1 MRNAIVTINV
11 GPLWRGLGNITS
23 NTMIKY
29 AHRIGADFININNL
43 VVHPITQYDIRYEK
57 FQIYDLLGIYDR
69 IMLIDYD
76 AVITKNCP
84 DMFRLVPENKIGIKI
99 AKGSIDVFKDR
110 IEKQLGKIEWG
121 VHYYNSGLIIVSSQQ
136 RELFNYRSAKVLTSG
151 FLAEQNTIT
160 YRIYAHRT
168 PVHFLTSQE
177 HYIPRVDKEEK
188 NPFIIHWAGGGRGG
202 SVNVIAKAEQIKS
215 DIANYKAW
223 KEKGYPKQWR

>member
-1 MRNAIVTINV
+1 MPSRNAIVTVNV
-11 GPLWRGLGNITS
+11 GPLWKALGNITI

-29 AHRIGADFININNL
+29 AHRIGADFVNINNL
-43 VVHPITQYDIRYEK
+43 VVHPIINHDIRYEK

-84 DMFRLVPENKIGIKI
+84 DMFRLVPENKLGIKI
-99 AKGSIDVFKDR
+99 ADGSINAFKDR

-168 PVHFLTSQE
+168 PVHFLTTQE

-188 NPFIIHWAGGGRGG
+188 NPFVIHWAGGGRGG
-202 SVNVIAKAEQIKS
+202 SEEIQKKVDCIIG
-215 DIANYKAW
+215 DINGKYK
-223 KEKGYPKQWR
+223 GLL

>member
-1 MRNAIVTINV
+1 MPSRNAIVTISV
-11 GPLWRGLGNITS
+11 GPMWKALGNITI

-29 AHRIGADFININNL
+29 AHRIGADFININNQ
-43 VVHPITQYDIRYEK
+43 VVHPIINHDIRYEK
-57 FQIYDLLGIYDR
+57 FQIYDLLGMYDR
-69 IMLIDYD
+69 IMLVDYD

-99 AKGSIDVFKDR
+99 SKSSIDKFKDR

-168 PVHFLTSQE
+168 PIHFLTSQE
-177 HYIPRVDKEEK
+177 HYIPRVDKEIE

-202 SVNVIAKAEQIKS
+202 QEAIQKKVDCIIG
-215 DIANYKAW
+215 DINGKYKDLL
-223 KEKGYPKQWR
+223 

>member
-1 MRNAIVTINV
+1 MPSRNAIVTVNV
-11 GPLWRGLGNITS
+11 GPLWKALGNITI

-29 AHRIGADFININNL
+29 AHRIGADFVNINNL
-43 VVHPITQYDIRYEK
+43 VVHPIINHDIRYEK

-84 DMFRLVPENKIGIKI
+84 DMFRLVPENKLGIKI
-99 AKGSIDVFKDR
+99 ADGSINAFKDR

-160 YRIYAHRT
+160 YQIYAHRT
-168 PVHFLTSQE
+168 PVHLLSSQE
-177 HYIPRVDKEEK
+177 HYIPYLDGEVK
-188 NPFIIHWAGGGRGG
+188 NPFVIHWAGGGRGG
-202 SVNVIAKAEQIKS
+202 PEEIQKKIDVIVR
-215 DIANYKAW
+215 DINGKYK
-223 KEKGYPKQWR
+223 GLI